1 MYWGGFSGSFIVA
14 NKAYLNYG
22 NNRKYVGTTE
32 DIRTFNIST
41 DWALGVEYPI
51 FPRITFMVEPGFRYY
66 LQSISKNKDIDF
78 KPYMFSFST
87 GIGISF

>member
-1 MYWGGFSGSFIVA
+1 MYWGDSGGSFIVA

-51 FPRITFMVEPGFRYY
+51 FPRITFMVEPGIPVLFTIHQQKQRY
-66 LQSISKNKDIDF
+66 
-78 KPYMFSFST
+78 
-87 GIGISF
+87 